1 MGCDY
6 YIQNVLVIDYQDKN
20 GRIHTIYT
28 NKSVEKGYLLNSYDY
43 DSDDDEETS
52 YKKYEAE
59 LERIIKKNQY
69 DKMLFENGEWVKKSY
84 KMNYEARLM
93 ETYKDIVKI
102 VKVYK
107 KYSAWVR
114 L

>member
-6 YIQNVLVIDYQDKN
+6 YIQNVLVIEYQTKD
-20 GRIHTIYT
+20 GRINTIYT
-28 NKSVEKGYLLNSYDY
+28 NRNVEKGYLFISPDY
-43 DSDDDEETS
+43 DSDDDVETFC
-52 YKKYEAE
+52 KKYQAE
-59 LERIIKKNQY
+59 LERIIKKNEY

-84 KMNYEARLM
+84 KMNYEANLM

-107 KYSAWVR
+107 KYSAWER

>member
-6 YIQNVLVIDYQDKN
+6 YIQNILVIEYQAKN
-20 GRIHTIYT
+20 GRINTIYT
-28 NKSVEKGYLLNSYDY
+28 NRNIEKGYLFRSPDY
-43 DSDDDEETS
+43 DTDDDEETS
-52 YKKYEAE
+52 DKKYQAE
-59 LERIIKKNQY
+59 LERIIKKNEY

-84 KMNYEARLM
+84 KMNYETNLM
-93 ETYKDIVKI
+93 ETYKEIVKF

-107 KYSAWVR
+107 KYSAWER